1 MSVFQILREYMKQL
15 KVLDSNILLLQANNI
30 SSLGADGSIIVIP
43 ETVIDEIDS
52 KKSGLNELAYQA
64 REFGRLLTRAERG
77 PRVIER
83 NMHIAPLL
91 LEGVT
96 IWVVSLSMYPK
107 YDSLEANIVRDRK
120 IIEVARELSIDYDV
134 LFISNDVMCALRAES
149 LGLSTSDLRQTDKT
163 LFNFT
168 KSIEVAEEVFKSL
181 HRSSITSVDINYT
194 NENYNYIFTCNTTS
208 QIKLGTI
215 KNNTIE
221 LIGKDTE
228 KELRRQDISP
238 INSGQLFLAKA
249 IQDTSIDI
257 VICEALAGSGKSLC
271 AISNS
276 IRLIKQGHYESLVYI
291 RASVD
296 DVPKEEEVGFLSG
309 NDEKV
314 AVYLHPLEDSLNYII
329 RNKFKGHRSNDE
341 KILEGVE
348 KLRGQCNIEGMTG
361 LGLRGRTLDNSVILI
376 DEVQNMSKASL
387 QKVLTRVGKNSK
399 VILIGSNRQIDNPYI
414 TRYNNGLSSVLT
426 ACTEHNDDINL
437 HAVDLTKVVRGKV
450 AEFAEK
456 LFSI

>member
-348 KLRGQCNIEGMTG
+348 KLRGQCNIEGMT
-361 LGLRGRTLDNSVILI
+361 LKYL
-376 DEVQNMSKASL
+376 
-387 QKVLTRVGKNSK
+387 
-399 VILIGSNRQIDNPYI
+399 
-414 TRYNNGLSSVLT
+414 
-426 ACTEHNDDINL
+426 
-437 HAVDLTKVVRGKV
+437 
-450 AEFAEK
+450 
-456 LFSI
+456 